1 MTRPMTH
8 TRPMTP
14 LFGVATLL
22 LLCIASTG
30 CTHPVLG
37 RPALLGAS
45 VTSGAG
51 AAVTAG
57 VPFDTIPTE
66 ALARAQSSARDGS
79 SVSVDAAVAFSAV
92 VRAPHVVPLNLGNG
106 GVFIDPDAALR
117 EQVDAAAAWNPSV
130 IIAVDW
136 LFWPVHQAISL
147 DIPTEQRAARRLAS
161 VDAALADLD
170 QFHCPIVIGDVPQM
184 TRAHGGLLRAEHDPS
199 SEVRAAANQ
208 RLTAWAS
215 ARKNRFVLAV
225 SQLADAMNAAE
236 PFEVAGFKYARGESL
251 RLVQRDGLHAT
262 PEGLVVLMAAAV
274 ECLCAHGLVD
284 EEECRHEIADI
295 ALEME
300 REAIAAKDRSRPT
313 LLESLSLSSMWD
325 EFRERLDAKDDAGAA
340 ATLERVLNRLESF
353 DRNPL
358 GDDDD
363 FISIAFSLSSL
374 SMSFGQ
380 DPKTSAVYERHWRAL
395 SSDAKADAPHLWR
408 FSLWLNY
415 AQQLPESLQQETADA
430 LAARRESRG
439 AFREP
444 FAGIV
449 WDDAQSIGDARTLA
463 RCFPEF
469 DEAYAIAKE
478 RTASWLERT
487 RTLKHDDPLRTVQLK
502 LACEELFAINASRR
516 VAGFPDKSAQLRT
529 RARADGLGEVIDAAD
544 RYALIKSGTA
554 TFIPRTREHGP
565 HGTFT
570 TGNEV
575 FSATRTHLASDAT
588 LDGTP
593 ELGPRVALPQLD
605 RAFVP
610 PNIGFGFVEGLDGA
624 VAVIN
629 DKTCLTVITRADV
642 DIDGSLRMVRGAALW
657 PPTAT
662 CWQELGRL
670 RVSRFES
677 LGPTAARQTFAPIE
691 VSSDADFTAFATAVR
706 IAASS
711 ARIAGAPLGSPT
723 DVKREVT
730 WPAAVYAIGT
740 VDRATI
746 ALPTGSLKTTG
757 APQWA
762 NFEIIN
768 ERVIL
773 LGTLELGEDGDIATA
788 ALRLHAIWGAGSA
801 EHRHTGEVI
810 AMSGFRVGS
819 ASDLALAIADD
830 ASSGAEVRLSW
841 RPQP

>member
-1 MTRPMTH
+1 MTRPMTR
-8 TRPMTP
+8 TTPMTP

-22 LLCIASTG
+22 LLCIASIG

-57 VPFDTIPTE
+57 IPFDTIPTE

-92 VRAPHVVPLNLGNG
+92 VRARHVVPLSLGNG

-184 TRAHGGLLRAEHDPS
+184 TRAHGGLLRAENDPS

-225 SQLADAMNAAE
+225 SQLADAVNAAE
-236 PFEVAGFKYARGESL
+236 PFEVAGFAYARGESL

-313 LLESLSLSSMWD
+313 LLESLSLSSMWN

-374 SMSFGQ
+374 DMSFGQ

-415 AQQLPESLQQETADA
+415 AQQLPELLQQETADA

-478 RTASWLERT
+478 RTASRLERT
-487 RTLKHDDPLRTVQLK
+487 RTLKHDDPLLTVQLK
-502 LACEELFAINASRR
+502 IACEELFVAAGERVFVGLCTPFPTTRRPTQSDHSYLHKVTDSPSESNASAERIISR
-516 VAGFPDKSAQLRT
+516 VDDINDPWAHGVELHNDIGLWHRKVGHGRGDRAEIAGMHARKFRFVEFVTYSHRESALEYRHIFSGRVPVWRNHGPRGGLLADHEGT
-529 RARADGLGEVIDAAD
+529 GFSGVARYD
-544 RYALIKSGTA
+544 RYLRAGDDRFPLQVIRGDDSMRICAACGL
-554 TFIPRTREHGP
+554 HC
-565 HGTFT
+565 
-570 TGNEV
+570 
-575 FSATRTHLASDAT
+575 SD
-588 LDGTP
+588 
-593 ELGPRVALPQLD
+593 
-605 RAFVP
+605 
-610 PNIGFGFVEGLDGA
+610 
-624 VAVIN
+624 
-629 DKTCLTVITRADV
+629 
-642 DIDGSLRMVRGAALW
+642 
-657 PPTAT
+657 
-662 CWQELGRL
+662 
-670 RVSRFES
+670 
-677 LGPTAARQTFAPIE
+677 
-691 VSSDADFTAFATAVR
+691 
-706 IAASS
+706 
-711 ARIAGAPLGSPT
+711 
-723 DVKREVT
+723 
-730 WPAAVYAIGT
+730 
-740 VDRATI
+740 
-746 ALPTGSLKTTG
+746 
-757 APQWA
+757 
-762 NFEIIN
+762 
-768 ERVIL
+768 
-773 LGTLELGEDGDIATA
+773 
-788 ALRLHAIWGAGSA
+788 
-801 EHRHTGEVI
+801 
-810 AMSGFRVGS
+810 
-819 ASDLALAIADD
+819 
-830 ASSGAEVRLSW
+830 
-841 RPQP
+841 